1 MTSPYLNIIKN
12 MRTAKE
18 LFAELNSFDENRR
31 IEAKSASAVGKSM
44 METVCAFANEPGLC
58 GGYLLLGAKRT
69 GMAEDGRPVY
79 EPENIENTDKVQSDF
94 VAMCNSMF
102 NVRIRPIINVEE
114 YLGKTVI
121 VVKIEELPDSQKPA
135 YFAKRGLPEGAF
147 RRIGPSDEKC
157 SEEDMYLFYQSADT
171 YDSCIVDDADLDDI
185 DENALNFYRKLRKEV
200 NPDAEELTLND
211 VDLLRALGAIKKNK
225 QGGYDLTYTGLL
237 VFGKQM
243 SLRRLVP
250 SFRVDYIRISG
261 NQWLADG
268 DNRFEQTIDMRG
280 PLILMVNKACS
291 AVMDDLPK
299 GFELKKDSMQAST
312 PAILPNKV
320 LREAIV
326 NSYIH
331 RSNRV
336 NQPIQIIRYSNRI
349 EIHNPGYS
357 LKPQDDWGEPGS
369 MLRNPRISEI
379 FHDTNLAE
387 TKGTGIGAMRRLMK
401 EAGLMPPTFE
411 SNHEAN
417 KFTAR
422 LLLHHFLSKENMEW
436 LAQYAEFGLV
446 NEQKLALVFV
456 REVGAI
462 DNATYRQL
470 DSSITHARARLEI
483 HKLCD
488 LEFIEK
494 KGQGRNTYYIRTS
507 KVVSLGER
515 LRPQGE
521 RLRPQGE
528 RLPAKEQRLPPQHGT
543 LGEKIPPQHGTLGE
557 KIPPQHGTLGEKIPP
572 QHGTLGEKIP
582 PQHGTLGKKI
592 PPQGEKIPPQ
602 HGTFEIESQPKS
614 RNELLREL
622 PKGLQERVA
631 KLGKWASREKVSQLL
646 VDLCAFKPYSYEEL
660 ALIIQRAA
668 KPMKDKYIK
677 PLRLANKLFYWIP
690 EMINHPL
697 QKYVADPSMA
707 RSSNK
712 KRKQ

>member
-1 MTSPYLNIIKN
+1 MK
-12 MRTAKE
+12 TAKE
-18 LFAELNSFDENRR
+18 LFDELNSWDENRR

-44 METVCAFANEPGLC
+44 METVCAFANEPGLR
-58 GGYLLLGAKRT
+58 GGYLLLGAKRI
-69 GMAEDGRPVY
+69 GMTEDGKPVY
-79 EPENIENTDKVQSDF
+79 EPENIENTDKIQSDF

-121 VVKIEELPDSQKPA
+121 VVKIEELPESQKPA

-462 DNATYRQL
+462 DNATYRQQ
-470 DSSITHARARLEI
+470 DPSITHARARLEI

-488 LEFIEK
+488 LGFIEK
-494 KGQGRNTYYIRTS
+494 KGQGRSTYYIRTS

-521 RLRPQGE
+521 RLLPQHGTLGE
-528 RLPAKEQRLPPQHGT
+528 RLLPQHGT

-582 PQHGTLGKKI
+582 PQHGTLG
-592 PPQGEKIPPQ
+592 EKIPPQ

-614 RNELLREL
+614 RNELLKEL

-707 RSSNK
+707 RSNTK
-712 KRKQ
+712 KRK

>member
-1 MTSPYLNIIKN
+1 MK
-12 MRTAKE
+12 TAKE
-18 LFAELNSFDENRR
+18 LFDELNSWDENRR

-44 METVCAFANEPGLC
+44 METVCAFANEPGLR
-58 GGYLLLGAKRT
+58 GGYLLLGAKRI
-69 GMAEDGRPVY
+69 GMTEDGKPVY
-79 EPENIENTDKVQSDF
+79 EPENIENTDKIQSDF

-121 VVKIEELPDSQKPA
+121 VVKIEELPESQKPA

-488 LEFIEK
+488 LGFLEK

-515 LRPQGE
+515 LRPQNE
-521 RLRPQGE
+521 
-528 RLPAKEQRLPPQHGT
+528 RLPPQHGT
-543 LGEKIPPQHGTLGE
+543 LGERLRPQDERLPPQHGTLGERLLPQDERLLPQHGTLGERLPPQGEKIPPQHGTLGE
-557 KIPPQHGTLGEKIPP
+557 RY
-572 QHGTLGEKIP
+572 
-582 PQHGTLGKKI
+582 
-592 PPQGEKIPPQ
+592 QGEDERYQGKF
-602 HGTFEIESQPKS
+602 GTFEEECMLKP
-614 RNELLREL
+614 REELVREL
-622 PKGLQERVA
+622 PNELQERVNNI
-631 KLGKWASREKVSQLL
+631 GSRASRETVCQLII
-646 VDLCAFKPYSYEEL
+646 DLCAFKPYSYEEL
-660 ALIIQRAA
+660 ASVLQRSSKAL
-668 KPMKDKYIK
+668 KDKYLK

-690 EMINHPL
+690 EMINHPQ

-707 RSSNK
+707 RSNTK
-712 KRKQ
+712 KK